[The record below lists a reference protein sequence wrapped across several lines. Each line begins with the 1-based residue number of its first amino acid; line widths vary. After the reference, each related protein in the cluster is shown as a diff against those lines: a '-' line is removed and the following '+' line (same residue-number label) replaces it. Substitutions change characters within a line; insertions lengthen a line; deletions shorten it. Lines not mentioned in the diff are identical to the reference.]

1 MIQSV
6 DSAVQGGDG
15 WSLAPAIHQLP
26 VRPIT
31 QNGKHA
37 TAVVAT
43 ATSLANSPGESRFLS
58 NVFCTNLIINKSL
71 IIQTKNERR
80 F

>member
-43 ATSLANSPGESRFLS
+43 ATSLANSPGESRIFLM
-58 NVFCTNLIINKSL
+58 FFAPT
-71 IIQTKNERR
+71 
-80 F
+80 